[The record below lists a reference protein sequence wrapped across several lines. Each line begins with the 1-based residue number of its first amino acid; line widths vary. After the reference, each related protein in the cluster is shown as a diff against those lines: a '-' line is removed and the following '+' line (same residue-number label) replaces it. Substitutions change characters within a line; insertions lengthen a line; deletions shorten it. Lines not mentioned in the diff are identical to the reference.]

1 MTSRVVVFQ
10 DRQRSM
16 NRNKILWTHTID
28 HVFTI
33 CIRNENQNQT
43 SFHPFGPHDI
53 FVLIELTLGHLR
65 HHLTDVPPQSNSPP
79 DNVLRTDHSG
89 SSKLPLAL
97 RLLSHFTRRV
107 QTNHC
112 KMQKQYSKLSM
123 TGCLTLDSDMT
134 SKHHVHALNVCQNG
148 KTRGRQ

>member
-1 MTSRVVVFQ
+1 MTSRV
-10 DRQRSM
+10 DM
-16 NRNKILWTHTID
+16 HTID
-28 HVFTI
+28 PVFTI

-79 DNVLRTDHSG
+79 DNVLRKDHSG

-97 RLLSHFTRRV
+97 HINNTTPIPLFQLCVIRCV
-107 QTNHC
+107 APA
-112 KMQKQYSKLSM
+112 KLP
-123 TGCLTLDSDMT
+123 
-134 SKHHVHALNVCQNG
+134 V
-148 KTRGRQ
+148 